1 MGSVILYLVR
11 EMSVEGNI
19 GRGNDIVPQK
29 RIFMTVVLFLE
40 KNSEIMLVCGQRVIT
55 LQENAFLA
63 IVSRTI

>member
-29 RIFMTVVLFLE
+29 RILMTVALFLE